1 MKNII
6 VVLIFTVSTYFS
18 FAQNTDAKKKLAD
31 ADYYFNLENYHLALP
46 IYLEFKDSL
55 ENIAAY
61 NYKLGVCYFN
71 SIAEKDKAL
80 AYFEKSLTLIA
91 EENIGKPD
99 QPNIDFYLYLGQ
111 ANHLANN
118 FDLAIFYLD
127 KYKKVLPVENGTEQ
141 LKKVNH
147 KIEMCKSGAELI
159 KKPQNIVVINLGAG
173 VNSPYP
179 DFAPVITA
187 DESTLFFTSR
197 REGTTGGQK
206 TSDGQYYE
214 DIYVANKIGESWTN
228 SSPVGDEINSIY
240 NDGSVGVS
248 PDGQRLLVYRDNSEG
263 GNVYESELHK
273 GKWGKPKK
281 LGSDINTKAWE
292 PSAAYSPDGN
302 TIYFV
307 SDRKGG
313 FGGRDIYKC
322 IKTKDGNWSK
332 AINLGPTINTEY
344 DEDAPFVGIDGK
356 TLFFSS
362 TGHNSVGGF
371 DIFVSRLDLHTRMFQ
386 KPENMGFPVNSAD
399 NDVFYVSSPD
409 EKRAYISSVRPGGY
423 GEKDIYMLIFPEK
436 ETPALTVYTGNI
448 VMEDGSA
455 LPPGVSIVVIN
466 MSDEELPQIYRP
478 NAVTGNYIF
487 SLDGGK
493 QYEISYQKEGVELKK
508 LSFSVEITKEFT
520 ERQLTQVV
528 IPVNKP
534 IIKTEPI
541 KQEVKPVE
549 IVKVEVIKI
558 EPNVK
563 PKPVYNDT
571 IDLRRDIITKDV
583 VYTTKMPLY
592 AIQLGAFKRSVPTA
606 TSFPGIKNV
615 HSFID
620 TNNMVRYVV
629 GNCATKSHAEAIR
642 RVIAEKGY
650 NDAFIVDINQAAK
663 YKEEILYLNNPKRN
677 GNVVYKI
684 QVGVFSGKIPDEIA
698 QRYTKIEGIVEKTDE
713 QLTYLLVGNFKDYT
727 LADEFK
733 KSTILPI
740 VGDAFVV
747 AFLDGKKISIK
758 EANEIKSEK

>member
-1 MKNII
+1 MK
-6 VVLIFTVSTYFS
+6 IFAIAFS
-18 FAQNTDAKKKLAD
+18 LLFISLFGFSQTNDASKKIAD
-31 ADYYFNLENYHLALP
+31 ADYYFNLDNFHLALP
-46 IYLEFKDSL
+46 IYLQFADSL
-55 ENIAAY
+55 KNDASF

-71 SIAEKDKAL
+71 SISEKDKAL
-80 AYFEKSLTLIA
+80 PFFEKSLSLMA
-91 EENIGKPD
+91 EDNIGKPD

-118 FDLAIFYLD
+118 FETAISYLE
-127 KYKKVLPVENGTEQ
+127 KYKKVLPATNTEEQ

-197 REGTTGGQK
+197 REGTTGGQR
-206 TSDGQYYE
+206 TTDGQYYE

-228 SSPVGDEINSIY
+228 SSPVGDEINTIY

-248 PDGQRLLVYRDNSEG
+248 PDGQKLLVYRDNSEG
-263 GNVYESELHK
+263 GNVYESELQK

-322 IKTKDGNWSK
+322 IKAKDGNWSK
-332 AINLGPTINTEY
+332 AINLGATINTEY

-386 KPENMGFPVNSAD
+386 KPENLGFPVNTTD

-436 ETPALTVYTGNI
+436 ETPALTVYTGSI

-455 LPPGVSIVVIN
+455 LPPGVSIVVVN
-466 MSDEELPQIYRP
+466 MTADELPQIYRP

-487 SLDGGK
+487 SLDAGK
-493 QYEISYQKEGVELKK
+493 QYEISYQKEGTELKK
-508 LSFSVEITKEFT
+508 LSFSVEITTEFT
-520 ERQLTQVV
+520 ERQLPQVV

-534 IIKTEPI
+534 IVKTEEPKKEI
-541 KQEVKPVE
+541 KQPEEIKAEVK
-549 IVKVEVIKI
+549 KVEPEI
-558 EPNVK
+558 K
-563 PKPVYNDT
+563 PKPIYNDT
-571 IDLRRDIITKDV
+571 IDLRRDLITKDV

-620 TNNMVRYVV
+620 TNNLVRYVV

-663 YKEEILYLNNPKRN
+663 YKEEIVYLNNPKRS
-677 GNVVYKI
+677 GNVIYKV

-698 QRYTKIEGIVEKTDE
+698 ERYTKIEGITEKVDG

-727 LADEFK
+727 SADEFK
-733 KSTILPI
+733 KSNILNVI
-740 VGDAFVV
+740 SDAFVV